1 VKEDTMRHLLAITVS
16 LGALVLSGCFGGDND
31 RPRPQAPAAINYT
44 AFVKTQLA
52 TTRDTRDPIAIN
64 DTRFIFRDLNNP
76 DAYDDVLA
84 ADN

>member
-1 VKEDTMRHLLAITVS
+1 MRHLLAITVS
-16 LGALVLSGCFGGDND
+16 LGALVLSGCFGGDSD
-31 RPRPQAPAAINYT
+31 RPRSQPTAISYT

-52 TTRDTRDPIAIN
+52 TTTDARDPLPIN
-64 DTRFIFRDLNNP
+64 DIRFIFLDLDNP